1 MALTISLRTRLFS
14 DRIRKNDEETKK
26 KPTRLPPAPSMP
38 LVVYTAILRT
48 LKPVVCSFLSNCL
61 HRFKICGLRTKK
73 FICYS

>member
-1 MALTISLRTRLFS
+1 VALTISVRTRLFS

-26 KPTRLPPAPSMP
+26 KPTRLPAAPSMP

-61 HRFKICGLRTKK
+61 DRFTVCGLRTKK
-73 FICYS
+73 LICYS